1 MKNGAKPHYI
11 DRDNTVTTK
20 LDKMLT
26 RHELEDALSK
36 INRLANEACNGA
48 VKWQELDSLYWE
60 IARVADKMREQEN
73 D

>member
-1 MKNGAKPHYI
+1 
-11 DRDNTVTTK
+11 
-20 LDKMLT
+20 MLT

-36 INRLANEACNGA
+36 INRLANEACLGEIN
-48 VKWQELDSLYWE
+48 WRELDSLYWE